1 MSERTGQYWVAHV
14 ERHFVRQILPSYKG
28 IGHWTVCEYN
38 QITRILE
45 MIGCVGIPTFPM
57 LYFVTDLTHR
67 RMSPSSTWSWFNTYH
82 FSFEFFSGPPVGVY
96 RLVFDSVPLP
106 YTFVRYEL
114 ALTRTVK
121 HTKYWSSASDAM
133 NTRCYLGL
141 TMKTNCQKDWKSC
154 CFRRR

>member
-1 MSERTGQYWVAHV
+1 MYIYIQSRFYHSPEVLLGFPYTASIDMWSLGCIAV
-14 ERHFVRQILPSYKG
+14 ELFLGLPLFPGTS
-28 IGHWTVCEYN
+28 EYN

-121 HTKYWSSASDAM
+121 HTKY
-133 NTRCYLGL
+133 
-141 TMKTNCQKDWKSC
+141 
-154 CFRRR
+154 